1 MTIEKY
7 LKLRYT
13 ECDLKYI
20 LKYGVKFMLKKMLS
34 ILFTLSILSINSVPV
49 LAQTAEQTKAIEH
62 LDVHKNAPCN
72 VVTITN
78 LRNVIEKGN
87 VLQFVFDEKYFSK
100 CSKAGEFVN
109 FVVPQALYTR
119 EGTLL
124 LPCGTKIVAEVINV
138 EKPKWFN
145 KNARVSLVFRKIVFP
160 DNTCIDIKARP
171 FTKDYKLKEG
181 PWTTTGKLVLS
192 TLTLGIVG
200 AGAGVGFAFIPNPAE
215 IGTGL
220 AIGIPIGCGVGLVV
234 GLITPG
240 CHYKAKKGEAVY
252 AILMDEVSICK

>member
-1 MTIEKY
+1 
-7 LKLRYT
+7 
-13 ECDLKYI
+13 
-20 LKYGVKFMLKKMLS
+20 MLKKMLS

-62 LDVHKNAPCN
+62 MDVHKNAPCN

>member
-1 MTIEKY
+1 
-7 LKLRYT
+7 
-13 ECDLKYI
+13 
-20 LKYGVKFMLKKMLS
+20 MLKKILS
-34 ILFTLSILSINSVPV
+34 FFFTLSLLSINTVPV
-49 LAQTAEQTKAIEH
+49 LAQCAEQTQAIEH
-62 LDVHKNAPCN
+62 LDVHKKAPCN
-72 VVTITN
+72 VVTVTN

-87 VLQFVFDEKYFSK
+87 VLQFVFDEKFFSK
-100 CSKAGEFVN
+100 CSKAGETVN

-145 KNARVSLVFRKIVFP
+145 KNARVSLIFRKIVFP

-215 IGTGL
+215 IGAGL
-220 AIGIPIGCGVGLVV
+220 AIGIPVGCGVGLVV

-252 AILMDEVSICK
+252 AIILDDVSICKK

>member
-1 MTIEKY
+1 MFKR
-7 LKLRYT
+7 L
-13 ECDLKYI
+13 
-20 LKYGVKFMLKKMLS
+20 LS
-34 ILFTLSILSINSVPV
+34 LFTVISIIGLNTIPV
-49 LAQTAEQTKAIEH
+49 LAESCEKTVAVEH
-62 LDVHKNAPCN
+62 LDVHKKAPCN

-78 LRNVIEKGN
+78 LRKTVEKGN
-87 VLQFVFDEKYFSK
+87 VLQFVFDEKFFSK
-100 CSKAGEFVN
+100 CAQAGQTVH
-109 FVVPQALYTR
+109 FVVPQALYTC
-119 EGTLL
+119 EGTLI

-145 KNARVSLVFRKIVFP
+145 KNARVSLIFRQIVLP
-160 DNTCIDIKARP
+160 DNTCIAIKARP
-171 FTKDYKLKEG
+171 FTKDCKLKEG
-181 PWTTTGKLVLS
+181 PWTTAGKLTLS

-220 AIGIPIGCGVGLVV
+220 AIGIPIGCGVGFVV

-252 AILMDEVSICK
+252 ALLIDEFSVCNK

>member
-1 MTIEKY
+1 M
-7 LKLRYT
+7 
-13 ECDLKYI
+13 
-20 LKYGVKFMLKKMLS
+20 
-34 ILFTLSILSINSVPV
+34 SINTVPV
-49 LAQTAEQTKAIEH
+49 LAQCAEQTQAIEH
-62 LDVHKNAPCN
+62 LDVHKQAPCN
-72 VVTITN
+72 VVTVTN

-87 VLQFVFDEKYFSK
+87 VLQFVFDEKFFSK
-100 CSKAGEFVN
+100 CSQAGEMVH

-145 KNARVSLVFRKIVFP
+145 KNARVSLIFRKIVFP
-160 DNTCIDIKARP
+160 NNTCIDIKARP

-215 IGTGL
+215 IGAGL
-220 AIGIPIGCGVGLVV
+220 AIGIPIGCGVGLAV

-240 CHYKAKKGEAVY
+240 CHYKAKKGETVY
-252 AILMDEVSICK
+252 AIVLDDISICK

>member
-1 MTIEKY
+1 MKI
-7 LKLRYT
+7 
-13 ECDLKYI
+13 
-20 LKYGVKFMLKKMLS
+20 M
-34 ILFTLSILSINSVPV
+34 SINAGSSSLKFSLFEMDTKEV
-49 LAQTAEQTKAIEH
+49 LVSGLFERIGIEGSFY
-62 LDVHKNAPCN
+62 
-72 VVTITN
+72 TI
-78 LRNVIEKGN
+78 
-87 VLQFVFDEKYFSK
+87 KY
-100 CSKAGEFVN
+100 
-109 FVVPQALYTR
+109 Q
-119 EGTLL
+119 
-124 LPCGTKIVAEVINV
+124 
-138 EKPKWFN
+138 
-145 KNARVSLVFRKIVFP
+145 
-160 DNTCIDIKARP
+160 
-171 FTKDYKLKEG
+171 DYKLKEG

>member
-1 MTIEKY
+1 
-7 LKLRYT
+7 
-13 ECDLKYI
+13 
-20 LKYGVKFMLKKMLS
+20 MLKRILS
-34 ILFTLSILSINSVPV
+34 IFFVFSILSLNTIPV
-49 LAQTAEQTKAIEH
+49 LAQSSEQTQAIEH
-62 LDVHKNAPCN
+62 LDVHKKAPCN

-78 LRNVIEKGN
+78 VRNVVEKGN

-100 CSKAGEFVN
+100 CSQAGELVH

-145 KNARVSLVFRKIVFP
+145 KNARVSLIFRKIVLP

-220 AIGIPIGCGVGLVV
+220 AIGIPIGCGVGLAV

-252 AILMDEVSICK
+252 AILMDDFSICK

>member
-1 MTIEKY
+1 MFN
-7 LKLRYT
+7 KL
-13 ECDLKYI
+13 
-20 LKYGVKFMLKKMLS
+20 LS
-34 ILFTLSILSINSVPV
+34 ILILISTISINTLPIF
-49 LAQTAEQTKAIEH
+49 AECCETTKAIEH

-78 LRNVIEKGN
+78 LRKTVERGN
-87 VLQFVFDEKYFSK
+87 VLQFIFDEKYFSK
-100 CSKAGEFVN
+100 CSQAGTLVHFT
-109 FVVPQALYTR
+109 VPQALYTT

-124 LPCGTKIVAEVINV
+124 LPCGTKIVAEVTNV

-145 KNARVSLVFRKIVFP
+145 KNARVSLVFRKIVLP

-181 PWTTTGKLVLS
+181 PWTTAGKLTLS
-192 TLTLGIVG
+192 TLTLGIAG
-200 AGAGVGFAFIPNPAE
+200 AGAGVGFAFIPTPAK

-220 AIGIPIGCGVGLVV
+220 AIGIPIGCGVGLAL

-240 CHYKAKKGEAVY
+240 CHYKAKKGENVY
-252 AILMDEVSICK
+252 AILLEEFSLCNQ

>member
-1 MTIEKY
+1 
-7 LKLRYT
+7 
-13 ECDLKYI
+13 
-20 LKYGVKFMLKKMLS
+20 MLKKLLS
-34 ILFTLSILSINSVPV
+34 IFFTLSILSINTVPV

-62 LDVHKNAPCN
+62 LDVHKKAPCN

-78 LRNVIEKGN
+78 LRNVVEKGN

-100 CSKAGEFVN
+100 CSQAGEMVH

-119 EGTLL
+119 EGTLI

-220 AIGIPIGCGVGLVV
+220 AIGIPIGCGVGLAV

-252 AILMDEVSICK
+252 AILMDDVSICK

>member
-1 MTIEKY
+1 
-7 LKLRYT
+7 
-13 ECDLKYI
+13 
-20 LKYGVKFMLKKMLS
+20 MLKRLLS
-34 ILFTLSILSINSVPV
+34 FFTVISIIGLNTIPV
-49 LAQTAEQTKAIEH
+49 LAASCEKTVAVEH
-62 LDVHKNAPCN
+62 LDVHKKAPCN

-78 LRNVIEKGN
+78 LRNVVEKGN
-87 VLQFVFDEKYFSK
+87 ILQFVFDEKYFSK
-100 CSKAGEFVN
+100 CSQAGEMVH

-119 EGTLL
+119 EGTLI

-220 AIGIPIGCGVGLVV
+220 AIGIPIGCGVGLAV

-252 AILMDEVSICK
+252 AILMDDVSICK

>member
-1 MTIEKY
+1 MFRKTLSFLFI
-7 LKLRYT
+7 
-13 ECDLKYI
+13 
-20 LKYGVKFMLKKMLS
+20 LS
-34 ILFTLSILSINSVPV
+34 ILGINTVPV
-49 LAQTAEQTKAIEH
+49 LADCCEKTQAIEH

-78 LRNVIEKGN
+78 LRKVIEKGN
-87 VLQFVFDEKYFSK
+87 VLQFIFDEKFFSK
-100 CSKAGEFVN
+100 CAQAGETVN

-124 LPCGTKIVAEVINV
+124 FPCGTKIVAEVTNV

-145 KNARVSLVFRKIVFP
+145 KNARVSLIFRKIVFP

-181 PWTTTGKLVLS
+181 PWTTAGKLTLS
-192 TLTLGIVG
+192 TLTLGIAG
-200 AGAGVGFAFIPNPAE
+200 AGAGVGFAFIPTPAK

-220 AIGIPIGCGVGLVV
+220 AIGIPIGCSVGFVV

-240 CHYKAKKGEAVY
+240 CHYKAKKGENVY
-252 AILMDEVSICK
+252 AILLNELSICNECK